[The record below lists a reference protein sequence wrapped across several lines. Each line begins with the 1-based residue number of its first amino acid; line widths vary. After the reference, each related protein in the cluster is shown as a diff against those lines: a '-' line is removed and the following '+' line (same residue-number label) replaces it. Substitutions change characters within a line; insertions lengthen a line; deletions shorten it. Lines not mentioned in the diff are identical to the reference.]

1 MLNRIVYEFSVRL
14 LEKGRSRRARS
25 GAEGGIGAESE
36 RGFADPRGPCDSAG
50 KVERVE
56 AFCQATFGSRLQ
68 SCLNPPPHL
77 RPFSADPSSPGIQRK
92 GSLRFTAALTFVCL
106 YLDILKLDPSSDVSI
121 LHVHDFIFLRR

>member
-50 KVERVE
+50 VVDSWRRSAKPLLEVGFRV
-56 AFCQATFGSRLQ
+56 
-68 SCLNPPPHL
+68 
-77 RPFSADPSSPGIQRK
+77 
-92 GSLRFTAALTFVCL
+92 V
-106 YLDILKLDPSSDVSI
+106 
-121 LHVHDFIFLRR
+121 